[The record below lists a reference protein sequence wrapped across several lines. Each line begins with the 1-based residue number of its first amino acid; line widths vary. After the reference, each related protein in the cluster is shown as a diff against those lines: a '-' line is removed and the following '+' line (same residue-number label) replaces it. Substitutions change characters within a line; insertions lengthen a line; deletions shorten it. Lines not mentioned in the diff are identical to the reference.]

1 MTAPSERAWLAGL
14 DGRHPEEVT
23 ILGRQVSA
31 GRLTLAPA
39 PYLVE
44 TDGGE
49 KLIVGAD
56 KLWAPVEPDF
66 STLVKDVLDLADIIA
81 DHETRLGTI
90 EAATN
95 GDGR

>member
-1 MTAPSERAWLAGL
+1 MASERAWLAGV
-14 DGRHPEEVT
+14 DGRQPEEVT
-23 ILGRQVSA
+23 ILGRQRSA
-31 GRLTLAPA
+31 EWLTLAPA

-56 KLWAPVEPDF
+56 KLWAPDF
-66 STLVKDVLDLADIIA
+66 STLVKVLDLADIIA
-81 DHETRLGTI
+81 DHETRLGTL
-90 EAATN
+90 EGATN

>member
-1 MTAPSERAWLAGL
+1 MASERAWLAGVE
-14 DGRHPEEVT
+14 GRQPEEVT
-23 ILGRQVSA
+23 ILGRQRNA
-31 GRLTLAPA
+31 ERLTLTPA

-44 TDGGE
+44 TDDGE

-81 DHETRLGTI
+81 DHETRLGTL
-90 EAATN
+90 EGATN